1 MYKDGYRIRRIP
13 EVVAHSGSALL
24 HFYSD
29 VAYNMT
35 GFNISY
41 RWVVYELLMMASDEE
56 LCFNPFMVICRSQHL
71 GVVCLTL

>member
-41 RWVVYELLMMASDEE
+41 RWVVYKLLLMATSEE
-56 LCFNPFMVICRSQHL
+56 L
-71 GVVCLTL
+71 